1 MFDQELD
8 LLFNDFKV
16 LFPEWQHSISNKD
29 SMVTISLKD
38 GDGFYFLNLVIS
50 LQSGSLS
57 TASLTKDLD
66 MLHRFT
72 VITEDALN
80 LSKTYQEYI
89 ASISE
94 K

>member
-1 MFDQELD
+1 MLDQELD

-16 LFPEWQHSISNKD
+16 LFSGWQHSIKTKD
-29 SMVTISLKD
+29 DVITISLKD

-57 TASLTKDLD
+57 VASLTKDLD

-80 LSKTYQEYI
+80 LSKAY
-89 ASISE
+89 
-94 K
+94 

>member
-16 LFPEWQHSISNKD
+16 LFSGWQHSISNKGD
-29 SMVTISLKD
+29 IVTISLKD
-38 GDGFYFLNLVIS
+38 GNGFYFLNLVIS

-57 TASLTKDLD
+57 VASLTKDLD

-80 LSKTYQEYI
+80 LSKTYQGYI
-89 ASISE
+89 KSISE